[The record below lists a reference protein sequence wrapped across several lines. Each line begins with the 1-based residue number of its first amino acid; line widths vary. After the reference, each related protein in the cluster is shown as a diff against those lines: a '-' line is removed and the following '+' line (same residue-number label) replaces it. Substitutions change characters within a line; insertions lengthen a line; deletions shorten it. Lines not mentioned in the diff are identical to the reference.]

1 MKILYRVQAPSTS
14 VQMQEASLLALWANI
29 LSLAARTIH
38 KVMLWNLFVLKQD
51 GLGLGFLFGVGFF
64 WWFFFV
70 PLQFSSTIN
79 LVLITSLVM
88 TLHHASQQPCML
100 ASKNSIEGCLCA
112 SLMMTKNVSLTQNV
126 QKNMNDN
133 PFSDY
138 VKFSGWS
145 VLVLGKNMSSNMYSL
160 IL

>member
-1 MKILYRVQAPSTS
+1 MKPVCIETR
-14 VQMQEASLLALWANI
+14 W
-29 LSLAARTIH
+29 
-38 KVMLWNLFVLKQD
+38 
-51 GLGLGFLFGVGFF
+51 FGVGFF
-64 WWFFFV
+64 VWGGVFLVIFFFV